1 MFLIY
6 LFHLMHSCQWASDLL
21 WTSNVNSGLHIDVHW
36 TSKGLQLVF
45 STFTAGFT
53 MFALFFS
60 IFFYHF
66 EHIILENKFCCQV
79 VLEALFV
86 SFQCFFF
93 SLLCQC
99 VCIRYGSRLYHM
111 YHVLHCFKEKSCGL
125 IAPKENI

>member
-1 MFLIY
+1 M
-6 LFHLMHSCQWASDLL
+6 
-21 WTSNVNSGLHIDVHW
+21 NSGLHIDVHW

-93 SLLCQC
+93 HYFVNAC
-99 VCIRYGSRLYHM
+99 VSGMALDYIICIM
-111 YHVLHCFKEKSCGL
+111 YYTVLKKKVVVL
-125 IAPKENI
+125 

>member
-1 MFLIY
+1 
-6 LFHLMHSCQWASDLL
+6 MHSCQWASDLL

-66 EHIILENKFCCQV
+66 EHIILENKFCYQV
-79 VLEALFV
+79 FV
-86 SFQCFFF
+86 SFQWFFF
-93 SLLCQC
+93 HYFVNAC
-99 VCIRYGSRLYHM
+99 VSGMALDYIICIM
-111 YHVLHCFKEKSCGL
+111 YYTVLNKKVVVL
-125 IAPKENI
+125 